1 MARVKIG
8 NVYPTDEY
16 LLARCAPAGYGLGEE
31 LPIVDKAGLD
41 NWISS
46 GWCIYYD
53 AFNKDSTLGGSAF
66 VNCKGNNS
74 SITGAV
80 IQEAHQQDGYGV
92 NTLTRAYIG
101 GEWTPWEYINP
112 PMLLGEEYRTTER
125 WQGKPVYTK
134 LFNFGLSANGASI
147 PHELN
152 PNPIVRYSAVAGS
165 IPLPHFNT
173 VEPGYQITVSVGATN
188 ITMACGEG
196 RTGLQTY
203 VQLWYTKN

>member
-1 MARVKIG
+1 MARNLIG

-16 LLARCAPAGYGLGEE
+16 LLSRCAPAGYGLGEE

-112 PMLLGEEYRTTER
+112 PMLLGVEYRTTER
-125 WQGKPVYTK
+125 YMGKPVYTK
-134 LFNFGLSANGASI
+134 LVDCGSLMNAESKVVAHGCAAIAMIRCCGTTNLGTTIPYRWNDNYLS
-147 PHELN
+147 
-152 PNPIVRYSAVAGS
+152 VSADR
-165 IPLPHFNT
+165 
-173 VEPGYQITVSVGATN
+173 TN
-188 ITMACGEG
+188 IHICTN
-196 RTGLQTY
+196 TDFSSQTCS
-203 VQLWYTKN
+203 VQLWYTKD

>member
-1 MARVKIG
+1 MARNLIG

-16 LLARCAPAGYGLGEE
+16 LLSRCAPAGYGLGEE

-112 PMLLGEEYRTTER
+112 PMLLGVEYRTTER
-125 WQGKPVYTK
+125 YMGKPVYTK
-134 LFNFGLSANGASI
+134 LVDCGTIQTKVFAHGCAA
-147 PHELN
+147 
-152 PNPIVRYSAVAGS
+152 
-165 IPLPHFNT
+165 
-173 VEPGYQITVSVGATN
+173 ITVVRCCGTTSMGTTIPYRWNDNYLSVSADRTN
-188 ITMACGEG
+188 IHICTN
-196 RTGLQTY
+196 TDFSSQTCS
-203 VQLWYTKN
+203 VQLWYTKD